1 MAFFFID
8 HCVNSTIPDSAAFTA
23 TGILILLALITIPG
37 NLLVVLAVL
46 LDPNKDLRSPF
57 NYFIANL
64 AFADLVVGLVTEP
77 VAIIHH
83 FQIGLGVLEI
93 GSSVI
98 HMSFFISCTA
108 SVLSLSVLTLD
119 RYIAI
124 TSPFKYKT
132 KLNPGH
138 AAILCAIVWTISIV
152 FPFLYFH
159 IGYIQ
164 YAFVFVNTAVLITF
178 IVLLFA
184 YIRIYKIFRKQVR
197 EWDVLHSGTSE
208 NRRKKQAIRYEQKL
222 TKTFLIMLAIF
233 VWCYFTASGFI
244 YLINLCEACSCHVIH
259 WSRDLQFLFI
269 LLSSGLNPFLYSWR
283 LRSYRR
289 AFACL
294 VCMGRKRELA
304 RKASFE
310 LRSFRRSTRGSSL
323 KKANSTNCNAN
334 L

>member
-1 MAFFFID
+1 
-8 HCVNSTIPDSAAFTA
+8 
-23 TGILILLALITIPG
+23 
-37 NLLVVLAVL
+37 VVLAVL

-159 IGYIQ
+159 IGY
-164 YAFVFVNTAVLITF
+164 
-178 IVLLFA
+178 
-184 YIRIYKIFRKQVR
+184 
-197 EWDVLHSGTSE
+197 
-208 NRRKKQAIRYEQKL
+208 
-222 TKTFLIMLAIF
+222 
-233 VWCYFTASGFI
+233 
-244 YLINLCEACSCHVIH
+244 
-259 WSRDLQFLFI
+259 
-269 LLSSGLNPFLYSWR
+269 
-283 LRSYRR
+283 
-289 AFACL
+289 
-294 VCMGRKRELA
+294 
-304 RKASFE
+304 
-310 LRSFRRSTRGSSL
+310 
-323 KKANSTNCNAN
+323 
-334 L
+334 